1 MSICWQLKWTLKYNW
16 IKVCFLLLLKWSFS
30 LKVITA
36 STHLHVLTYTYSIW
50 KQVGKSHLI
59 CLENI
64 TSSHFLSLLSWYASL
79 PPFLPP
85 LQTLTITLHL
95 ALQLSMILA
104 LYWMWRG
111 HLDQAWRE
119 HWLNGRQVI
128 GHPFCLPRWTGFS
141 RGREQEA
148 EWRSMSGSE
157 WELFFFFISPHQS
170 RGSAREPS
178 LIEFQFN
185 HFLKVIIQYLFKSQR
200 CAGLKIKSGIAWHC
214 RFYMSQ
220 VCGCACGWA
229 LRISVGHNKL
239 FLTLLMN
246 VSSTFVRPDAWAGAT
261 SSPVPGLSPVQWLS
275 QSQS

>member
-1 MSICWQLKWTLKYNW
+1 MGDK
-16 IKVCFLLLLKWSFS
+16 LLAILFVYPDERVSAEVES
-30 LKVITA
+30 R
-36 STHLHVLTYTYSIW
+36 
-50 KQVGKSHLI
+50 KQS
-59 CLENI
+59 E
-64 TSSHFLSLLSWYASL
+64 
-79 PPFLPP
+79 
-85 LQTLTITLHL
+85 
-95 ALQLSMILA
+95 
-104 LYWMWRG
+104 
-111 HLDQAWRE
+111 DQC
-119 HWLNGRQVI
+119 QV
-128 GHPFCLPRWTGFS
+128 
-141 RGREQEA
+141 Q
-148 EWRSMSGSE
+148 SE
-157 WELFFFFISPHQS
+157 SCFFFISPHQS